1 MPVWANEAPQ
11 KNAVCCCYKRY
22 SQGWQCCW
30 NGVENQNAATTA
42 AYATSSR
49 WHMGSMPVLVPTNIA
64 VFWGTPISKN
74 IFLIVCASDVG
85 SDILDEPPLARSMFT
100 QTKKRILTCPF
111 LHNISV
117 GLNINKRCSWQVR
130 LRKSRPIGGEVT
142 PTSSMSNLKVVKS
155 KCGKSPSGRRGSR
168 SSKLRTPWTFQRFH
182 VFQFWMVEFLGD
194 V

>member
-1 MPVWANEAPQ
+1 M
-11 KNAVCCCYKRY
+11 
-22 SQGWQCCW
+22 
-30 NGVENQNAATTA
+30 GVDAGAGTNQ
-42 AYATSSR
+42 
-49 WHMGSMPVLVPTNIA
+49 HCHFLGDTNIKKQI
-64 VFWGTPISKN
+64 V
-74 IFLIVCASDVG
+74 IVCASDVG
-85 SDILDEPPLARSMFT
+85 SDIPGWTPSGRFYVRT
-100 QTKKRILTCPF
+100 NKKRILTCPF

-130 LRKSRPIGGEVT
+130 LRKSMPIGGEVT

-168 SSKLRTPWTFQRFH
+168 SSKLRTPWTFQLFH